1 MPSSQGTTV
10 SFAGG
15 AIGSLLQV
23 TVRPGSAAITDATSF
38 NATIVGAGSSTARIR
53 KQQECTAIDP
63 GGLTVRL
70 LGMPGFT
77 DQDIGSVGVVAFA
90 NSLGSL
96 SAEAILETFEVEC
109 AVGDFVRGSVSFVFT
124 GN

>member
-23 TVRPGSAAITDATSF
+23 TVRPGSAAITDATSVD
-38 NATIVGAGSSTARIR
+38 ATIVASNGPARIR

-63 GGLTVRL
+63 GSLTIRL

-77 DQDIGSVGVVAFA
+77 DQDIGSVGVVSFA